1 MMSLKISNK
10 VLIYLNTELGLS
22 YSSIHLGIK
31 LSMKYNTSLPLALW
45 SHSLITTDEL
55 DKFYDFLWS

>member
-1 MMSLKISNK
+1 MNFKITYK
-10 VLIYLNTELGLS
+10 VLTYLNSELGLS

-31 LSMKYNTSLPLALW
+31 LSIKNNMSLPLALW

-55 DKFYDFLWS
+55 EKFYDFLWS

>member
-1 MMSLKISNK
+1 MNSKISNN

-31 LSMKYNTSLPLALW
+31 LSMRNNTSLPLALW
-45 SHSLITTDEL
+45 SYSLINTDEL
-55 DKFYDFLWS
+55 DRLYDFLWS

>member
-1 MMSLKISNK
+1 MNSNISYK

-31 LSMKYNTSLPLALW
+31 LSMRNNTTLPLALW
-45 SHSLITTDEL
+45 SHSLISTDEL
-55 DKFYDFLWS
+55 DRFYNFLWS

>member
-1 MMSLKISNK
+1 MNPKISNK
-10 VLIYLNTELGLS
+10 LLIYLNKELGLS

-31 LSMKYNTSLPLALW
+31 LSMRNNTSLPLALW

-55 DKFYDFLWS
+55 DRLYDFLWS

>member
-1 MMSLKISNK
+1 MNSKISYK
-10 VLIYLNTELGLS
+10 TLIYLNKELGLS

-31 LSMKYNTSLPLALW
+31 LSMRNKTTLPLALW

-55 DKFYDFLWS
+55 DRLYDFLWS

>member
-1 MMSLKISNK
+1 MNSKISNK
-10 VLIYLNTELGLS
+10 ELIYLNTELGLS

-31 LSMKYNTSLPLALW
+31 LSARNKTSLPLTLW
-45 SHSLITTDEL
+45 IYSLITTDEL

>member
-1 MMSLKISNK
+1 MNSKISNK

-31 LSMKYNTSLPLALW
+31 LSIRNNISLPLALW
-45 SHSLITTDEL
+45 SYSLITTDEL
-55 DKFYDFLWS
+55 DKLYDFLWS

>member
-1 MMSLKISNK
+1 MNSKISNK
-10 VLIYLNTELGLS
+10 VLIYLNSELGLS

-31 LSMKYNTSLPLALW
+31 LSIRNEISLPMALW
-45 SHSLITTDEL
+45 SYSLITTDEL

>member
-1 MMSLKISNK
+1 MNPKISDK
-10 VLIYLNTELGLS
+10 ELIYLNTELGLS

-31 LSMKYNTSLPLALW
+31 LAMKNNMSLPLTLW

-55 DKFYDFLWS
+55 ERFYDFLWS